1 MQLQFVQK
9 RSDRSIPEIQRV
21 EGLNAVSKE
30 ERTRKIKNWCY
41 QFQNIRT
48 YWNAKQ
54 LFADVLKNFAIF
66 TGKHLCWPEV
76 LQLYLKETTT
86 MVFSCEYCTIFK
98 HSPFYK
104 TPLVDLILI
113 NAMKPERTHDKT
125 KLQGINGIQQKPF
138 TGVL

>member
-1 MQLQFVQK
+1 MQYQK
-9 RSDRSIPEIQRV
+9 KKEQEKSRIDAINSKIQ
-21 EGLNAVSKE
+21 EHIEMQSSFSQMFFKTG
-30 ERTRKIKNWCY
+30 
-41 QFQNIRT
+41 
-48 YWNAKQ
+48 
-54 LFADVLKNFAIF
+54 VLKHFAVF
-66 TGKHLCWPEV
+66 TGKHLCQLEV

-138 TGVL
+138 TGVLQKKSSEKLSYEHLLQ